1 MAQGVL
7 EFPLLQDLDDADRR
21 SLLAA
26 CVPRRFDRREIVFH
40 EGDPGDCL
48 HLVVD
53 GRFGV
58 QVTTPAGDTAT
69 LRLVGPGEMF
79 GELVL
84 IHPGQ
89 PRSATVVALEPSR
102 TLTLGIGPFAALRT
116 RHPPIDR
123 MLNGLLAANVRRM
136 SELVAE
142 ALYLPVDRR
151 LARRLDQLA
160 GLYDDTIPLTQD
172 DLARIAGTTRATAN
186 TVLRR
191 LAGRGVL
198 ALARGRVTV
207 IDRGALRRYA
217 R

>member
-1 MAQGVL
+1 MALNVL
-7 EFPLLQDLDDADRR
+7 EFPLLKDLDDAERR
-21 SLLAA
+21 SFLSA
-26 CVPRRFDRREIVFH
+26 CVPRRFARREIVFH

-48 HLVVD
+48 HLVAS

-58 QVTTPAGDTAT
+58 QLTTPAGDTAT
-69 LRLVGPGEMF
+69 LRLVGAGEMF

-84 IHPGQ
+84 IHPGLR
-89 PRSATVVALEPSR
+89 RSATVVALEPSC
-102 TLTLGIGPFAALRT
+102 TLALGISPFAALRR

-123 MLNGLLAANVRRM
+123 MLSTLLAANVRRM
-136 SELVAE
+136 SELVTE

-160 GLYDDTIPLTQD
+160 GMYDGVIPLTQE
-172 DLARIAGTTRATAN
+172 DLARFAGTTRATAN
-186 TVLRR
+186 TVLRH

-207 IDRGALRRYA
+207 LDRGALRRHA

>member
-1 MAQGVL
+1 MAQSVL

-48 HLVVD
+48 HLVGY

-58 QVTTPAGDTAT
+58 QLTTPAGDTAT

-79 GELVL
+79 GELAL
-84 IHPGQ
+84 IHPGRA
-89 PRSATVVALEPSR
+89 RSATVVALEPSR
-102 TLTLGIGPFAALRT
+102 TLALGIGPFAALRA
-116 RHPPIDR
+116 RHPTIDR
-123 MLNGLLAANVRRM
+123 MLNDLLAANVRRM

-198 ALARGRVTV
+198 ALARGQVTV
-207 IDRGALRRYA
+207 LDRGALRRHA
-217 R
+217 C